1 MLTLD
6 IANKIAGAAIAE
18 ARKMKLKP
26 ITVVVMDA
34 RAAVVALQA
43 EDGVCLMRADIA
55 KGKANAAI
63 QLGMGSRAL
72 MVRAEQQ
79 AYFVNAVVDVAAGG
93 IVPVPGGVLIRDKA
107 NANAIIGAVGIS
119 GDTSDND
126 EKAAIAAITLAGLA
140 ADGG

>member
-6 IANKIAGAAIAE
+6 IANKIATSAIAE

-79 AYFVNAVVDVAAGG
+79 AYFVNAVVDVAQGG
-93 IVPVPGGVLIRDKA
+93 IVPVPGGVLIRDK
-107 NANAIIGAVGIS
+107 ANAIIGAVGIS

-126 EKAAIAAITLAGLA
+126 EKAAIVAITTAGLA